1 MAKKVDKAGGG
12 VQDYTLT
19 REPTSQIMLEA
30 INALRQNPKKYEA
43 VRKALKAAKSDEERV
58 KQLMHFATSERELA
72 ALLPARLA
80 GAQAAAWTTITVTT
94 VFILE
99 DTAY

>member
-1 MAKKVDKAGGG
+1 
-12 VQDYTLT
+12 VQEESTFT

-30 INALRQNPKKYEA
+30 ITALRENPKKYQA
-43 VRKALKAAKSDEERV
+43 VRKALKSAKSDEARV
-58 KQLMHFATSERELA
+58 KKLIQFATSERELA

-80 GAQAAAWTTITVTT
+80 NAQAAAWTTITVTT